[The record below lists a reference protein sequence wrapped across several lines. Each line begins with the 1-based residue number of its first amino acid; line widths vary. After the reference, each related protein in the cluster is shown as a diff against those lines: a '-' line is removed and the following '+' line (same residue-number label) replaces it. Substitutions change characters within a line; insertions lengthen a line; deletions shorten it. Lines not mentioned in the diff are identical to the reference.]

1 MTIILNVNQI
11 NYLLDTYFDENLYE
25 VFGYNKNYLLYQE
38 FCIKIKRLN
47 DWPEVYVNGKFY
59 TTINNQYYKEE
70 FEKLLS
76 LKD

>member
-1 MTIILNVNQI
+1 MTITLN
-11 NYLLDTYFDENLYE
+11 
-25 VFGYNKNYLLYQE
+25 
-38 FCIKIKRLN
+38 N

>member
-1 MTIILNVNQI
+1 MIITLNVNQI

-25 VFGYNKNYLLYQE
+25 V
-38 FCIKIKRLN
+38 
-47 DWPEVYVNGKFY
+47 
-59 TTINNQYYKEE
+59 KEE